1 MSPPMEE
8 YETVH
13 CPSYAF
19 LIERSSSRKIVF
31 DFGILKGTENLAPAI
46 RNKIQIVIVVVE
58 KGVDGILR
66 EYKVQPQEIEAIIW
80 R

>member
-1 MSPPMEE
+1 
-8 YETVH
+8 
-13 CPSYAF
+13 
-19 LIERSSSRKIVF
+19 VF